1 MKILI
6 ALLLSLLLT
15 ACSAPPAQEEPAL
28 PKQTTPPVEQE
39 LPLEQPPAPPQEQI
53 IRYEADTT
61 LFADTL
67 YAEDGTQLLHY
78 AVHIPYLSAWREDGT
93 EITEAQNEAE
103 EKALAA
109 VQTFNDRFAVWH
121 SDEAIQEAADA
132 ALMDLAWYQEEQ
144 MDWYGG
150 YWMELNC
157 TVYQTEHLISIS
169 GVYAAHTGGAHPNAY
184 LLGWNFDP
192 HSGQF
197 FGAERLA
204 GYAEL
209 QEAVTSEIIRQA
221 QERAAEYELAPEE
234 FFWPEYESIVAEWPS
249 YAISFNEN
257 GMTVAFSP
265 YELAAYAA
273 GAQEFIL
280 PYDFLADYLDEP
292 AKMILGL
299 TSE

>member
-15 ACSAPPAQEEPAL
+15 ACSAPPAQEEATSPA
-28 PKQTTPPVEQE
+28 PAPTPPPQEDVMEQ
-39 LPLEQPPAPPQEQI
+39 PAPPQKQV
-53 IRYEADTT
+53 IRYQADTT

-78 AVHIPYLSAWREDGT
+78 EIHIPYLSAYREDGT
-93 EITEAQNEAE
+93 EITEVQTPKE
-103 EKALAA
+103 EQALAA
-109 VQTFNDRFAVWH
+109 VQTFNERFAVWH
-121 SDEAIQEAADA
+121 SEEAIREAAKLA
-132 ALMDLAWYQEEQ
+132 ADDLSWYQEEQ

-157 TVYQTEHLISIS
+157 TIYQTEHLISIS

-192 HSGQF
+192 HSGVF
-197 FGAERLA
+197 FGAEGLA
-204 GYAEL
+204 GHTEL
-209 QEAVTSEIIRQA
+209 QEAVAAEIIRQA
-221 QERAAEYELAPEE
+221 QERAAESELAPEE
-234 FFWPEYESIVAEWPS
+234 FVWPEYESIIADWPS
-249 YAISFNEN
+249 YAVSFDEN
-257 GMTVAFSP
+257 GMKVAFSP

-280 PYDFLADYLDEP
+280 PYEFLADYLDEP
-292 AKMILGL
+292 AQITLGL

>member
-15 ACSAPPAQEEPAL
+15 ACSAPPAQEEQVPPEA
-28 PKQTTPPVEQE
+28 PVEQE
-39 LPLEQPPAPPQEQI
+39 LPLEQPAPPQEQTI
-53 IRYEADTT
+53 HYEAETT

-93 EITEAQNEAE
+93 EITEAQNEPE

-121 SDEAIQEAADA
+121 SDEAIREAAEA
-132 ALMDLAWYQEEQ
+132 ASMDLAWYQEEQ

-169 GVYAAHTGGAHPNAY
+169 GVYSARTGGAHPNTY

-204 GYAEL
+204 GYTEM
-209 QEAVTSEIIRQA
+209 QEAVASEIIRQA

-234 FFWPEYESIVAEWPS
+234 FFWPEYESIIADWPS
-249 YAISFNEN
+249 YAISFDEN
-257 GMTVAFSP
+257 GMKVAFSP
-265 YELAAYAA
+265 YELAAYAV
-273 GAQEFIL
+273 GVQEFIL

-292 AKMILGL
+292 AQIILGL
-299 TSE
+299 TTE

>member
-6 ALLLSLLLT
+6 ALLFSLLLT
-15 ACSAPPAQEEPAL
+15 ACSASPAQEEQVL
-28 PKQTTPPVEQE
+28 PETPVEQE
-39 LPLEQPPAPPQEQI
+39 LPLEQPVPPQEQA

-93 EITEAQNEAE
+93 EITEARNEPE

-121 SDEAIQEAADA
+121 SEEVIRESTNA
-132 ALMDLAWYQEEQ
+132 ALMDLTWYQEEQ
-144 MDWYGG
+144 LDWYDG

-169 GVYAAHTGGAHPNAY
+169 GVYVAYTGGAHPNTY
-184 LLGWNFDP
+184 LLGWTFDLER
-192 HSGQF
+192 GAF
-197 FGAERLA
+197 FGAETLA
-204 GYAEL
+204 G
-209 QEAVTSEIIRQA
+209 QEPFQTAVSEEIIRQA
-221 QERAAEYELAPEE
+221 EVKAMEYDAAPEE
-234 FFWPEYESIVAEWPS
+234 FFWPEYETIISDWPS
-249 YAISFNEN
+249 YAISFDES
-257 GMTVAFSP
+257 GMSVAFSP

-273 GAQEFIL
+273 GPQTFELSYEFL
-280 PYDFLADYLDEP
+280 KPYLDEHGLEV
-292 AKMILGL
+292 LGL
-299 TSE
+299 DEE

>member
-6 ALLLSLLLT
+6 ALLFSLLLT
-15 ACSAPPAQEEPAL
+15 ACSASPAQEEQVL
-28 PKQTTPPVEQE
+28 PETPVEQE
-39 LPLEQPPAPPQEQI
+39 LLLEQPVPPQERA

-93 EITEAQNEAE
+93 EITEARNEPE

-121 SDEAIQEAADA
+121 SEEVIREATNAV
-132 ALMDLAWYQEEQ
+132 LMDLTWYQEEQ
-144 MDWYGG
+144 LDWYDG

-169 GVYAAHTGGAHPNAY
+169 GVYVAYTGGAHPNTY
-184 LLGWNFDP
+184 LLGWTFDLER
-192 HSGQF
+192 GAF
-197 FGAERLA
+197 FGAETLA
-204 GYAEL
+204 G
-209 QEAVTSEIIRQA
+209 QEPFQTAVSEEIIRQA
-221 QERAAEYELAPEE
+221 EVKAAEYDAAPEE
-234 FFWPEYESIVAEWPS
+234 FFWPEYETIIGDWPS
-249 YAISFNEN
+249 YAISFDES
-257 GMTVAFSP
+257 GMSVAFSP

-273 GAQEFIL
+273 GPQTFELSYEFL
-280 PYDFLADYLDEP
+280 KPYLDEHGLEV
-292 AKMILGL
+292 LGL
-299 TSE
+299 DEE